1 MVAGRGG
8 GGAGARR
15 AVQPCRMPH
24 AARRMPHAACRDE
37 GGACLRSIPSI
48 GGRLLL
54 VLPPQLARQSASP
67 SHRTDTVP
75 LHRACTHGHGPWMR
89 GACAYLLRRNA
100 RVYVRGSRSV
110 SRNQKVQHVGYWLL
124 PCGAL
129 WAPLRALQTS
139 VPRPP
144 APLALRRDTPTLTH
158 STPRTG
164 SGSPYAV
171 SLVGHLG
178 HPSNTI
184 LKWPNE
190 KHR

>member
-8 GGAGARR
+8 GGAGVRR

-24 AARRMPHAACRDE
+24 AARRMPHAAFRDE
-37 GGACLRSIPSI
+37 GGAYLRSIPSI

-124 PCGAL
+124 PCDAL
-129 WAPLRALQTS
+129 SWAPLRALETS
-139 VPRPP
+139 VPRR
-144 APLALRRDTPTLTH
+144 LWLCGDTPDRSHFHRTH
-158 STPRTG
+158 SRTARRARAQAARM
-164 SGSPYAV
+164 PY
-171 SLVGHLG
+171 L
-178 HPSNTI
+178 
-184 LKWPNE
+184 W
-190 KHR
+190 